1 MAKLCQCGAKSV
13 PGLVSGVALCQRH
26 YNALMF
32 GDPKS
37 AEHLEAVTLMH
48 KGPLVVVK
56 EDPRLK
62 ADKKG
67 SAI

>member
-13 PGLVSGVALCQRH
+13 PGLVSSVALCQRH

-32 GDPKS
+32 GDWGTAERREALTYLGMGPKVS
-37 AEHLEAVTLMH
+37 PV
-48 KGPLVVVK
+48 

-62 ADKKG
+62 AG
-67 SAI
+67 RNG